1 MSCDRPENQ
10 LNEQSD
16 ELNHDQNHGQND
28 TLPVTEATTP
38 TCVPVFNC
46 IVYVNYGDDSVHARV
61 ANLAGLSCDANNERD
76 ALGKLIPLF
85 KTMLKEFTEG
95 GIEVPWIDP
104 VPEAAPGEQVRLI
117 PVHL

>member
-10 LNEQSD
+10 LNQQD
-16 ELNHDQNHGQND
+16 DA
-28 TLPVTEATTP
+28 LPITEATSP
-38 TCVPVFNC
+38 ACVPVFNC
-46 IVYVNYGDDSVHARV
+46 LVHVNYGDNSVHARV

-85 KTMLKEFTEG
+85 KTMLKEFTDG
-95 GIEVPWIDP
+95 GIEVPWVDP
-104 VPEAAPGEQVRLI
+104 IPEAESGEQVRLI